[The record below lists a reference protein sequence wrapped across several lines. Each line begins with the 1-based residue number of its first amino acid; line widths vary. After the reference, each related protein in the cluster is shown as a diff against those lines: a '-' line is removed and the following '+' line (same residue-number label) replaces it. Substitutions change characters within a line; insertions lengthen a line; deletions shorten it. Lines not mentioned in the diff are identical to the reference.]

1 MPSVSNISIG
11 ANMAAA
17 SATKARHGMNESIA
31 RLSTGIAAMYGGNA
45 AGQSI
50 GTTLNA
56 VGKSHAMA
64 ARNTEDGIS
73 FLQSGEAVLLEVG
86 NLLIR
91 ARELGIAVGLDGD
104 TTSNA
109 NAVSDR
115 AALDAEAAAIF
126 DTIEDVL
133 NNTAFNGT
141 VVVNKGNASAAV
153 AIGYSGNTTVLYT
166 AGPEQSIAVT
176 NTMANASAAATFADA
191 RLGEVAKAL
200 GNIAADLT
208 ALKSMQAVASATGAN
223 LVAAGARVMDTDF
236 AVETAQLTKNSILN
250 QAAMAMAAQA
260 NQAQSAILSVLQ

>member
-1 MPSVSNISIG
+1 MPSVSNIAIG

-45 AGQSI
+45 AGQSM

-64 ARNTEDGIS
+64 ARNNEDGIS
-73 FLQSGEAVLLEVG
+73 YLQSGEAVLLEVG

-91 ARELGIAVGLDGD
+91 ARELGIMVGLGD
-104 TTSNA
+104 TTTNA
-109 NAVSDR
+109 NDTHDR

-133 NNTAFNGT
+133 DNTAFNS
-141 VVVNKGNASAAV
+141 VVVVDKGTASSAV
-153 AIGYSGNTTVLYT
+153 GIGYNGDTTVLYT
-166 AGPEQSIAVT
+166 AGPQQSIAVT

-236 AVETAQLTKNSILN
+236 ALETANLTKNSILN